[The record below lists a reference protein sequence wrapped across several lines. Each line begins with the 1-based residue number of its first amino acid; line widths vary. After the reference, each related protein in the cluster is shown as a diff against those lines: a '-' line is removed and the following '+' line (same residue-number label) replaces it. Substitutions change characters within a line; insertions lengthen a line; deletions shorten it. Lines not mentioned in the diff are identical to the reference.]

1 MALNDEDNESS
12 QEELKKSEDVI
23 NKENA
28 PQD

>member
-12 QEELKKSEDVI
+12 QEELKKSEDTT